1 MGKKNNKKDKKHAA
15 AANGSSAHQ
24 VAVSVEGSGAQSPVE
39 EVEQDQVRVNEE
51 AVVQSVAESVP
62 GEIANSD
69 LPTSDS
75 PVLVE
80 PPKSET
86 DTVVSIPSF
95 NSEKTETVPKTTYD
109 TLLAENA
116 ALKQTLET
124 LGETTISLSS
134 YSALQDEIEKLSAEK
149 YRAETDA
156 TIARVEKMGAVEDYE
171 GMEEERDSLR
181 EELEK
186 VRAEVESVRR
196 EMVEKAK
203 ERLRLDETVRIAH
216 ERENDELRAQIEIL
230 RSAAAAAA
238 AAAAAQKSSEA
249 SEGSEGA
256 GVEELRRELAE
267 AKENVQL
274 AEEERDKAEQKH
286 RELLQKVKTMRSTL
300 GERLKSDAEE
310 LETLRSQLTRLETEN
325 KELKQALETVQ
336 EEFGR
341 VSDESDEL
349 SREVA
354 KMRSE
359 SDKGFAKWTA
369 ERQSLVTKSRNLDAE
384 LASANKTLSS
394 LESLLQEERSL
405 REGFEA
411 RVGELEEEVHARR
424 EAFEELMGRR
434 EQDGM
439 EMERLRGQVKEAKEA
454 REREVREI
462 EERLQGDID
471 RLVTERKEFEERATD
486 AEAKLTTAKADL
498 EKLPKLQADLK
509 EKTLA
514 LAKARHESIILN
526 EHLTKALRLLKRSSS
541 SSNST
546 VDRQLVTN
554 LVLKF
559 LSLPRGD
566 ARKFEALGVLG
577 GFLGWTEEE
586 RGVAGLARPSGNA
599 SGAAAGGLM
608 SPGLQSPL
616 GFRRVS
622 STSALSAADYF
633 PPAGRDE
640 SMSDLWIHF
649 LEKEA
654 EAGRTPSVSEGP
666 DSSAIASADAK

>member
-1 MGKKNNKKDKKHAA
+1 MGKKNDKKNKKPVAA
-15 AANGSSAHQ
+15 TNGSAAGQ
-24 VAVSVEGSGAQSPVE
+24 AVESVEGSRAQSPVE
-39 EVEQDQVRVNEE
+39 EVEQDQAQVNEE
-51 AVVQSVAESVP
+51 AVAQPVEESIP
-62 GEIANSD
+62 EEPANSEP
-69 LPTSDS
+69 PTSDS
-75 PVLVE
+75 PILVE
-80 PPKSET
+80 PPKPET
-86 DTVVSIPSF
+86 DTVVSIPSV
-95 NSEKTETVPKTTYD
+95 NSDEPETVPKSTYE
-109 TLLAENA
+109 TLLAENS
-116 ALKQTLET
+116 ALKQTLEN

-156 TIARVEKMGAVEDYE
+156 TIARGEKMGAVEDYE
-171 GMEEERDSLR
+171 GIEGERDSLR

-186 VRAEVESVRR
+186 LRAEVESVRR
-196 EMVEKAK
+196 EMAEKAE
-203 ERLRLDETVRIAH
+203 ERVRLDETVRISH
-216 ERENDELRAQIEIL
+216 ERENDELRTQIEIL
-230 RSAAAAAA
+230 RSAAT
-238 AAAAAQKSSEA
+238 AAAAQKSSEA
-249 SEGSEGA
+249 SEGLEGA
-256 GVEELRRELAE
+256 EVEELRRELAE

-354 KMRSE
+354 KLRSE
-359 SDKGFAKWTA
+359 SDKGFAEWTA

-394 LESLLQEERSL
+394 LESLLQEERSI
-405 REGFEA
+405 REGFET

-424 EAFEELMGRR
+424 EAFEELMARR

-439 EMERLRGQVKEAKEA
+439 EMERLKGEAKEA
-454 REREVREI
+454 REAREREVTEV
-462 EERLQGDID
+462 EQRLQGEID
-471 RLVTERKEFEERATD
+471 KLVTERKEFEERATD
-486 AEAKLTTAKADL
+486 AEAKLATAEAGL
-498 EKLPKLQADLK
+498 GKLPTLQADLK

-541 SSNST
+541 TSNST

-599 SGAAAGGLM
+599 SGAAAGGLI

-666 DSSAIASADAK
+666 DASASAIADAK